1 MRKVKG
7 EMVATRKDYFEAI
20 INAADAGVDFG
31 GLDVKTFAE
40 KELEKLN
47 TPKSRK
53 VSEKEAAEK
62 AVKDAAVLAA
72 LETFDAPKKVKA
84 IAEVAEMSPQGVTAA
99 LKRLVAAGKAVNTNF
114 EGVSLYAKA

>member
-20 INAADAGVDFG
+20 VKAAEAGVDFG
-31 GLDVKTFAE
+31 GLDMAAFAQ
-40 KELEKLN
+40 KELDKLN

-62 AVKDAAVLAA
+62 AEKDSAVMAA
-72 LETFDAPKKVKA
+72 LETFDSPKKVKA